1 MISDI
6 GRCDSRETLP
16 LIAESRALLFRI
28 VIRPAARP
36 STSKVALALHAERS
50 STDTVTQEAR
60 DVVAAL
66 SDAPGCDG
74 QADAQ
79 RQERQ

>member
-1 MISDI
+1 MTFVDRH
-6 GRCDSRETLP
+6 GD
-16 LIAESRALLFRI
+16 
-28 VIRPAARP
+28 
-36 STSKVALALHAERS
+36 
-50 STDTVTQEAR
+50 QEAR

-66 SDAPGCDG
+66 TDAPECDG